1 MSYWNHKKTINEIF
15 TENHGWFSKY
25 MNKHNL
31 ENIKLICECA
41 SADKQVVPD
50 FVKKSKDIVIEGR
63 YDPRSSYST

>member
-1 MSYWNHKKTINEIF
+1 
-15 TENHGWFSKY
+15 

-31 ENIKLICECA
+31 ENIKLIGECA

-63 YDPRSSYST
+63 YDPRSSYSNSIL